1 MTKFHKDRIENGE
14 ILNFPLKFSYAHLKP
29 FSRNFKVELVFAQT
43 RNELQLDFLFAYKI
57 MKDFQRHF
65 KLSLFLLKLA
75 FKLKIR
81 YSSRNFQKI
90 VGFL

>member
-1 MTKFHKDRIENGE
+1 MPKRGMF
-14 ILNFPLKFSYAHLKP
+14 F
-29 FSRNFKVELVFAQT
+29 
-43 RNELQLDFLFAYKI
+43 QLDFLFSYKI

-81 YSSRNFQKI
+81 YTSSNFEKI